1 VIRIDSNRIAF
12 WSRQDGAVVIAN
24 KTGETFDLTVTVEP
38 GTPVPTRR
46 IGTLGPVALHVI
58 NCVDTVIRVRYRGN
72 GLEANGIGLEVCQGV
87 TLERSHITGAA
98 GNAALV
104 GIGNTGNRYE
114 HNKITALSGKSTR
127 GMWIGNVH
135 DFEYERDPFIGWNDI
150 SGTTASAI
158 ATVSYAPVITGNRL
172 IGSGKP
178 GSGIALAGSSLNAT
192 KRARV
197 TLNLCR
203 GWGYHGI
210 QSDPMPGS
218 TIDDVLL
225 DGNLCEDNYNSGVY
239 VHSANNW
246 LLHANQCFNNG
257 KFNQW
262 AAGITLALDCTR
274 VRTTGNEC
282 RDNPLGLWL
291 DSEGTKADCTD
302 SENILTDNPKGN
314 RRDDRTK

>member
-72 GLEANGIGLEVCQGV
+72 GLEA
-87 TLERSHITGAA
+87 
-98 GNAALV
+98 
-104 GIGNTGNRYE
+104 NTGNRYE